1 MIESDGGRQASTSLA
16 LPRLAF
22 IGIAMSQVLTTDA
35 VAPVQRLEYWVDM
48 ICTTY
53 VKLECDAKES
63 DDFRGSILSHRLPGL
78 DLSVVSSCAQR
89 VMRTPR
95 VIARESD
102 DYFIVSLQTQ
112 GCAVISQDGRDAVM
126 SPGDFAIY
134 DSTRPYVLHFGDDF
148 EEIVLKLRGDQ
159 IRSLVRNTEALT
171 ATTVSGRA
179 GAGHLLISMIRTL
192 RDEVDCLQPAS
203 AAAVASGVVNVLVA
217 GLQSLPA
224 CKKAELSSMS
234 AYHVARI
241 RQCIDDR
248 LHDPTLSIES
258 IALELGMSVG
268 HLHRLFKT
276 EPLSPSQYLWSRRLE
291 ACSRELLDPRRTN
304 ISVAEIAFSWGF
316 NDAAH
321 FSRAFRERFNCSPRE
336 WRRQAQLTGTPATTT
351 APGSESWQ

>member
-1 MIESDGGRQASTSLA
+1 MLRLEIDMFRSPK
-16 LPRLAF
+16 PRPVLL
-22 IGIAMSQVLTTDA
+22 GIAMSQILTTDA
-35 VAPVQRLEYWVDM
+35 VAPDQRLAYWVDM

-53 VKLECDAKES
+53 VQLECDAKGS
-63 DDFRGSILSHRLPGL
+63 DDFSGSILSHRLPGL
-78 DLSVVSSCAQR
+78 DLSVVSSRAQR

-95 VIARESD
+95 VISNASED
-102 DYFIVSLQTQ
+102 HFIVSLQTQ
-112 GCAVISQDGRDAVM
+112 GHAVISQDGRDAVM

-159 IRSLVRNTEALT
+159 IRSLVRNTEGLT
-171 ATTVSGRA
+171 ATTVSGRT
-179 GAGHLLISMIRTL
+179 GAGHLLINMIRTL
-192 RDEVDCLQPAS
+192 RDEVDSLLPAS

-224 CKKAELSSMS
+224 CKKAELSSRS
-234 AYHVARI
+234 TYHVARI

-248 LHDPTLSIES
+248 LHDPALSIES
-258 IALELGMSVG
+258 IAAELGMSVG

-291 ACSRELLDPRRTN
+291 ACSRELLDHRRAN
-304 ISVAEIAFSWGF
+304 VSVAEIAFSWGF

-336 WRRQAQLTGTPATTT
+336 WRRQAQVA
-351 APGSESWQ
+351 ESG

>member
-1 MIESDGGRQASTSLA
+1 
-16 LPRLAF
+16 
-22 IGIAMSQVLTTDA
+22 MSQILTTDA
-35 VAPVQRLEYWVDM
+35 VAPDQRLAYWVDM

-53 VKLECDAKES
+53 VQLECDAKES
-63 DDFRGSILSHRLPGL
+63 DHFRGSILSHRLPGL
-78 DLSVVSSCAQR
+78 DLSVVSSRAQR

-95 VIARESD
+95 VISNASD

-112 GCAVISQDGRDAVM
+112 GHAVISQDGRDAVM

-134 DSTRPYVLHFGDDF
+134 DSTRPYVLRFGGDF

-159 IRSLVRNTEALT
+159 IRSLVHNTEGLT
-171 ATTVSGRA
+171 ATTVSGRT
-179 GAGHLLISMIRTL
+179 GAGHLLITMIKTL
-192 RDEVDCLQPAS
+192 RDEADSLLPAS
-203 AAAVASGVVNVLVA
+203 AAAVASGVVNLLVA

-248 LHDPTLSIES
+248 LQDPALSIES
-258 IALELGMSVG
+258 IAAELAMSVG

-276 EPLSPSQYLWSRRLE
+276 EPLSPSQYLRTRRLE
-291 ACSRELLDPRRTN
+291 ACSRELLDARRAKA
-304 ISVAEIAFSWGF
+304 SVAEIAFKWGF

-321 FSRAFRERFNCSPRE
+321 FSRAFRDRFDCSPRE
-336 WRRQAQLTGTPATTT
+336 WRRQAQIKDDPDW
-351 APGSESWQ
+351 APSSAARMT

>member
-1 MIESDGGRQASTSLA
+1 
-16 LPRLAF
+16 
-22 IGIAMSQVLTTDA
+22 MSQILTTDA
-35 VAPVQRLEYWVDM
+35 VAPDQRLAYWVDM
-48 ICTTY
+48 ICSTY
-53 VKLECDAKES
+53 VQLECDAKGG
-63 DDFRGSILSHRLPGL
+63 DDFSGSILSHRLPGL
-78 DLSVVSSCAQR
+78 DLSVVSSRAQR

-95 VIARESD
+95 VISSASD

-112 GCAVISQDGRDAVM
+112 GHAVISQDGRDAVM

-148 EEIVLKLRGDQ
+148 EEIVLKLRGDLL
-159 IRSLVRNTEALT
+159 RSLVHNTEGLT
-171 ATTVSGRA
+171 ATTVSGRT
-179 GAGHLLISMIRTL
+179 GAGHLLINMISTL
-192 RDEVDCLQPAS
+192 RDEVDSLLPAS

-224 CKKAELSSMS
+224 CRKAELSSMS

-248 LHDPTLSIES
+248 LHDPALSIES
-258 IALELGMSVG
+258 IAAELAMSVG

-291 ACSRELLDPRRTN
+291 ACSRELLDSRRAKV
-304 ISVAEIAFSWGF
+304 SVAEIAFRWGF

-321 FSRAFRERFNCSPRE
+321 FSRAFRDRFNCSPRE
-336 WRRQAQLTGTPATTT
+336 WRRRAQVTGTAAIAT
-351 APGSESWQ
+351 APSSLS

>member
-1 MIESDGGRQASTSLA
+1 
-16 LPRLAF
+16 
-22 IGIAMSQVLTTDA
+22 MSQILTTDA
-35 VAPVQRLEYWVDM
+35 VANDQRVAYWVDM

-53 VKLECDAKES
+53 VQLECDAKQS
-63 DDFRGSILSHRLPGL
+63 HGFRGSILSHRLPGL
-78 DLSVVSSCAQR
+78 DLSVVSSRAQR

-95 VIARESD
+95 VISRASD

-112 GCAVISQDGRDAVM
+112 GRAVISQDGRDAVM

-159 IRSLVRNTEALT
+159 IRSMVRNTEGLT
-171 ATTVSGRA
+171 ATTVSGRT
-179 GAGHLLISMIRTL
+179 GAGHLLINMIRTL
-192 RDEVDCLQPAS
+192 RDEVDSLLPAS

-248 LHDPTLSIES
+248 VHDPALTIE
-258 IALELGMSVG
+258 AVAAELGMSVG

-291 ACSRELLDPRRTN
+291 ACGRELLDSRRAKV
-304 ISVAEIAFSWGF
+304 SVAEIAFSWGF

-336 WRRQAQLTGTPATTT
+336 WRRQALATGSAAITT
-351 APGSESWQ
+351 APGSPLWQ

>member
-1 MIESDGGRQASTSLA
+1 
-16 LPRLAF
+16 
-22 IGIAMSQVLTTDA
+22 MSQVLTTDA
-35 VAPVQRLEYWVDM
+35 VAPDQRLAYWVDM

-53 VKLECDAKES
+53 VQLECDAKES

-78 DLSVVSSCAQR
+78 DLSVVTSRAQR
-89 VMRTPR
+89 VMRTPH
-95 VIARESD
+95 VISKASD

-112 GCAVISQDGRDAVM
+112 GHAVISQDGRDAVM

-148 EEIVLKLRGDQ
+148 EEIVLKLRGDLL
-159 IRSLVRNTEALT
+159 RSLVHNTEGLT

-179 GAGHLLISMIRTL
+179 GAGHLLINMISTL
-192 RDEVDCLQPAS
+192 RDEVDSLLPAS

-224 CKKAELSSMS
+224 CRKAELSSMS

-248 LHDPTLSIES
+248 LHDPALSMES
-258 IALELGMSVG
+258 IAAELAMSVG

-291 ACSRELLDPRRTN
+291 ACSRELLDSRRAKV
-304 ISVAEIAFSWGF
+304 SVAEIAFSWGF

-321 FSRAFRERFNCSPRE
+321 FSRAFRDRFNCSPRE
-336 WRRQAQLTGTPATTT
+336 WRRQAQVTGTAAIAT
-351 APGSESWQ
+351 APSSLS

>member
-1 MIESDGGRQASTSLA
+1 
-16 LPRLAF
+16 
-22 IGIAMSQVLTTDA
+22 MSQVLTTDA
-35 VAPVQRLEYWVDM
+35 VAPDQRLAYWVDM

-53 VKLECDAKES
+53 VQLECDAKES
-63 DDFRGSILSHRLPGL
+63 VDFRGSILSHRLPGL
-78 DLSVVSSCAQR
+78 DLSVVTSRAQR
-89 VMRTPR
+89 VMRTPH
-95 VIARESD
+95 VISKASD

-112 GCAVISQDGRDAVM
+112 GHAVISQDGRDAVM

-148 EEIVLKLRGDQ
+148 EEIVLKLRGDLL
-159 IRSLVRNTEALT
+159 RSLVHNTEGLT
-171 ATTVSGRA
+171 ATTVSGRT
-179 GAGHLLISMIRTL
+179 GAGHLLINMISTL
-192 RDEVDCLQPAS
+192 RDEVDSLLPAS

-224 CKKAELSSMS
+224 CRKAELSSMS

-248 LHDPTLSIES
+248 LHDPALSMES
-258 IALELGMSVG
+258 IAAELAMSVG

-291 ACSRELLDPRRTN
+291 ACSRELLDSRRAKV
-304 ISVAEIAFSWGF
+304 SVAEIAFSWGF

-321 FSRAFRERFNCSPRE
+321 FSRAFRDRFNCSPRE
-336 WRRQAQLTGTPATTT
+336 WRRQAQVTGTAAIAT
-351 APGSESWQ
+351 APSSLS